1 MITPININ
9 DIPARWNENPII
21 KDLEEFCSSEELAVE
36 AAIRNGTTAAKI
48 CQNYRYA
55 VKRGGF
61 PVKVI
66 RRGDRVFLVKDG
78 CHAE

>member
-21 KDLEEFCSSEELAVE
+21 KDLEEFCSSAEMAAEAV
-36 AAIRNGTTAAKI
+36 IRNGTTAKNLYN
-48 CQNYRYA
+48 NYRRA
-55 VKRGGF
+55 VGNGGF

-66 RRGDRVFLVKDG
+66 IRGGRVFLVKDG
-78 CHAE
+78 FHAE